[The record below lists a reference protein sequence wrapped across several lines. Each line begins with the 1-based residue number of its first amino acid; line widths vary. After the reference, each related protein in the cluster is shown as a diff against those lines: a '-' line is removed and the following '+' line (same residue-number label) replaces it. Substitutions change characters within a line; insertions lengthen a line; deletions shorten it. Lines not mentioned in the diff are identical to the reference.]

1 MARMNWFEK
10 SPGAAKALTGLH
22 HYVTTGTNL
31 PPELIYLVFLRVSQI
46 NGCAYCIDLH
56 SRDLIKGDMSV
67 DKVLLVAVWHEAEHL
82 FSDLER
88 AALKWA
94 EEVTNVG
101 ETHVSDEAYAAASAV
116 FNERDLVDLTAT
128 IAAMNAFN
136 RMGVTFRLKPAA
148 KA

>member
-1 MARMNWFEK
+1 
-10 SPGAAKALTGLH
+10 
-22 HYVTTGTNL
+22 
-31 PPELIYLVFLRVSQI
+31 
-46 NGCAYCIDLH
+46 
-56 SRDLIKGDMSV
+56 MSV